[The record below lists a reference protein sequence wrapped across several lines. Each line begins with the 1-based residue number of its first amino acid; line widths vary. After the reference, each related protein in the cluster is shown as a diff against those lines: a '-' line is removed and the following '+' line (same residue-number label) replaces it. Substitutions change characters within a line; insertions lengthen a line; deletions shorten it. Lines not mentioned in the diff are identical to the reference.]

1 MFTIIACIGKN
12 RELGKGNKLIFHLK
26 DDLKFFQETTL
37 NHKVIMGRK
46 TWESLPQKLKN
57 RENIVISRQNFAGP
71 DLIVHNLDEF
81 IEKFQNTP
89 GEIFIIG
96 GATIYQK
103 FLPFAK
109 SIYLTE
115 VDTLE
120 PTADA
125 LFPVFD
131 KSNYSSKLIK
141 KVTEDGLNYQ
151 IIRYTKN

>member
-37 NHKVIMGRK
+37 NHKVVMGRK

-71 DLIVHNLDEF
+71 DQIVHNLDEF

-89 GEIFIIG
+89 EEIFIIG

-125 LFPVFD
+125 FFPVFD

-141 KVTEDGLNYQ
+141 KGTEDGLSYQ
-151 IIRYTKN
+151 ITRYIKN